1 MILQWITLCLVREN
15 PVFKTS
21 QKKKKKE
28 LIRNTCAGWF
38 IILKY
43 STSVSKR
50 SPQWSPGIVLCDS
63 KRMWR
68 GAVAP
73 WALQDLPAGGRFG
86 LPRCHTVPFLG
97 PIFYL
102 FIYLF
107 CLLQWIATSWRT
119 VCKSLIPF
127 RAKMSRWEKNCLF
140 FSHCLHLPCFKPAS
154 PGSCTR
160 IYPVHGRE
168 LDDH

>member
-21 QKKKKKE
+21 QKKKKKKE

-107 CLLQWIATSWRT
+107 CLDLPFAVNKGSIGFSVELAWFHWLLWGYTQCLTTTLQWLWFFVLVLFISILQ
-119 VCKSLIPF
+119 SL
-127 RAKMSRWEKNCLF
+127 E
-140 FSHCLHLPCFKPAS
+140 
-154 PGSCTR
+154 
-160 IYPVHGRE
+160 
-168 LDDH
+168 

>member
-21 QKKKKKE
+21 QKKKKKKKE

-102 FIYLF
+102 FIYFVCCNGLLPHGGLF
-107 CLLQWIATSWRT
+107 VNLWSLSEPRWADEKKIVSFFPT
-119 VCKSLIPF
+119 VYIFLALNQPHQAHALGFTLSM
-127 RAKMSRWEKNCLF
+127 AGN
-140 FSHCLHLPCFKPAS
+140 
-154 PGSCTR
+154 
-160 IYPVHGRE
+160 
-168 LDDH
+168 